1 MRQNLNVPQKWY
13 DKKQPITQIEIL
25 KSIAL
30 NGFQS
35 TTTLTEMLDSKI
47 TTINTIVGKMN
58 DSDHSLIQVHSK
70 KQVNKMKASHI
81 MFSLTEKGIKV
92 LIENQYEKLDN
103 PYLNPKEFVTF
114 LNRFK
119 VDYIKQKPTKE
130 NSNWKSPKLSEKNII
145 DLYIKSNPK
154 YKLVL
159 AEEYQKHNSKLGKLL
174 NQLKEINQKLD
185 NAEIDLTQALLETLV
200 NSKK

>member
-58 DSDHSLIQVHSK
+58 DSDHSLIQVHRK
-70 KQVNKMKASHI
+70 EQVNKMKASHI
-81 MFSLTEKGIKV
+81 MFSLTEK
-92 LIENQYEKLDN
+92 
-103 PYLNPKEFVTF
+103 
-114 LNRFK
+114 
-119 VDYIKQKPTKE
+119 
-130 NSNWKSPKLSEKNII
+130 
-145 DLYIKSNPK
+145 
-154 YKLVL
+154 
-159 AEEYQKHNSKLGKLL
+159 
-174 NQLKEINQKLD
+174 
-185 NAEIDLTQALLETLV
+185 
-200 NSKK
+200 